1 MEAKEILVIT
11 PKTKVLQLIETYPQ
25 LETLLI
31 EMVPVFEKLKNP
43 VLRKTIAKVATLQQ
57 AAAIGNVKAEEL
69 INALRKAV
77 GQDKVEV
84 LEGASYV
91 SKQPD
96 WFAESKIVKDFD
108 IREMLDAGEQPLNQ
122 AVSDLSLLKSGEI
135 YQLTSPFL
143 PAPLIEKAS
152 SLNLQHWVNI
162 ETEGVFIVYFI
173 RP

>member
-1 MEAKEILVIT
+1 METKDILIIT

-25 LETLLI
+25 LEVLLI

-84 LEGASYV
+84 LEGTSYV

-96 WFAESKIVKDFD
+96 WFAASKVVREFD

-122 AVSDLSLLKSGEI
+122 AVSDLSRLKTGEI

-152 SLNLQHWVNI
+152 SLNIQHWVSA
-162 ETEGVFIVYFI
+162 ETKGVFIVYFVKL
-173 RP
+173 

>member
-25 LETLLI
+25 LEALLI
-31 EMVPVFEKLKNP
+31 EMVPTFEKLKNP
-43 VLRKTIAKVATLQQ
+43 VLRRTIARVATLQQ
-57 AAAIGNVKAEEL
+57 AAAIGNIKAEEL

-84 LEGASYV
+84 LEGNAYV
-91 SKQPD
+91 NEKPD
-96 WFAESKIVKDFD
+96 WFVDSKIVKQFD

-122 AVSDLSLLKSGEI
+122 AVSDLQQLKSGEI
-135 YQLTSPFL
+135 YELTSPFL

-152 SLNLQHWVNI
+152 SLNIEHWVSTQ
-162 ETEGVFIVYFI
+162 TEGIFVVYFI
-173 RP
+173 RL